1 MGYKFIS
8 CPPAAGVI
16 SFLSPLLTLLKLQQQ
31 LPEAV
36 TMHLHV
42 IKECV
47 YAYDYGG
54 CLQNINAMVSGGSFA
69 MLADFLPGV
78 KVLVQVAM
86 QLGIYLERQQ

>member
-1 MGYKFIS
+1 MSSGCWCHLFS
-8 CPPAAGVI
+8 VSPSPPPCA
-16 SFLSPLLTLLKLQQQ
+16 SPQ

-36 TMHLHV
+36 TLHLHV
-42 IKECV
+42 IKDCV

-54 CLQNINAMVSGGSFA
+54 CLQNVNAMVSGGSFA
-69 MLADFLPGV
+69 MLADFLPGI